1 MRSIERRI
9 ALVGV
14 TVLTAGAGFLAIDQG
29 PKSVSADSPTPSP
42 TQPVALTPETV
53 ATRIAAEAASTVL
66 TKQLEEQ
73 KRMQAILAT
82 NTAIT
87 LQLQPDPTKAPT
99 LTQTPVPSRP
109 TRSPEDAS
117 ATADAI
123 RLQALGR
130 EQAIIK
136 ATATAVAVLSLT
148 PTPTY
153 YVLPEISESA
163 QAATATKIAEI
174 KLKENK
180 GGGLPWVE
188 ALIGLTGLAVVGVGT
203 AAALRII
210 RRRAQG
216 GGGGGGNPFNLPR
229 NPNP

>member
-1 MRSIERRI
+1 MRSIERRL

-136 ATATAVAVLSLT
+136 ATATAIAVLSLT

-180 GGGLPWVE
+180 GGGFPLLE
-188 ALIGLTGLAVVGVGT
+188 ALTGLTALVTVGVG
-203 AAALRII
+203 AVVVRRIRN
-210 RRRAQG
+210 RR
-216 GGGGGGNPFNLPR
+216 GGGGGNPFNLPR
-229 NPNP
+229 NP